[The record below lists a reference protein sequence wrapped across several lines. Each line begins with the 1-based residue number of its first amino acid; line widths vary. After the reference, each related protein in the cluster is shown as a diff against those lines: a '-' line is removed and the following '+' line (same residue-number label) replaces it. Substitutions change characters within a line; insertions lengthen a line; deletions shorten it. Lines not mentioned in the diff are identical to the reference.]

1 LRFLNT
7 GPQQVPEVIVGHLLG
22 GGYPEAGFSEM
33 LYLVNV
39 GIEPHSLQFDGERG
53 KRYVLHPVHRESGAT
68 DRRAAEQARYD
79 AASGRFTVPA
89 RTAVVFVVE

>member
-1 LRFLNT
+1 
-7 GPQQVPEVIVGHLLG
+7 
-22 GGYPEAGFSEM
+22 
-33 LYLVNV
+33 
-39 GIEPHSLQFDGERG
+39 
-53 KRYVLHPVHRESGAT
+53 VHRASGAT